1 LQRVEII
8 MEKALPTD
16 LAKRS
21 VWLNPEDW

>member
-1 LQRVEII
+1 